1 MKGRI
6 ISLTALFS
14 AAIIIFAGIVFFAE
28 RRDGVQDTVSEQLV
42 AVNEIEQLISSGEYE
57 GLADKTAALSESI
70 RSARAGSDANI
81 GILVM
86 CGLCIVF
93 AAGVFGY
100 VYFAML
106 RPFEKLKGFA
116 EKISQGNFDVP
127 LDYERTN
134 YFGEFTWAFDS
145 MRREIVRSR
154 ACEREAVENNKTVI
168 ATLSHDIKTPIAS
181 IRAYAEGLEAALDT
195 TPEKREKYLGV
206 IMKKCDEV
214 SHLTNDLFLHS
225 LADLDKLVIA
235 PERIELCEFMENAVK
250 ELAAERNDVHFC
262 KPNLTAEVS
271 ADPKRLMQIT
281 ENLIANARKYACSDT
296 DVYITL
302 TGGAVEIH
310 FRDYGKGIPDADMP
324 FIFGKF
330 YRGGNC
336 GGEQGSGLGLYI
348 VKHLT
353 EQMGGEVTLRNLSD
367 GLEAVVVLPTGLRTS

>member
-14 AAIIIFAGIVFFAE
+14 AVIIIFAGIVFFAE

-168 ATLSHDIKTPIAS
+168 ATL
-181 IRAYAEGLEAALDT
+181 EAALDT

-214 SHLTNDLFLHS
+214 SRLTNDLFLHS

-235 PERIELCEFMENAVK
+235 PERIELCGFMENAVN

-262 KPNLTAEVS
+262 KPNFTAEVS

-281 ENLIANARKYACSDT
+281 ENLIANARKYACSDI

-302 TGGAVEIH
+302 TGGAAKIH